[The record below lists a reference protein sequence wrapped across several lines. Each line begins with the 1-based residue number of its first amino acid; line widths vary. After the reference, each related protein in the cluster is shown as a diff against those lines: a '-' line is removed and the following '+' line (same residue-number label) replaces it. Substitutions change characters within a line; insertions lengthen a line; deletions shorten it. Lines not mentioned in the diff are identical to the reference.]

1 MADQQWCITKPEEE
15 YEMTSQLE
23 AEIRKA
29 EQAHLEAA
37 KRGDADAFVNHFH
50 QEMDIFWFDG
60 RPLLQAPESQTAL
73 RAPLDHGTK
82 MDFKYDDMRVRI
94 FGNQVAILTANLK
107 GTILNP
113 DGDEFDMGFRMTSI
127 RVKEGD
133 EWKIVHW
140 HESPMQSET

>member
-1 MADQQWCITKPEEE
+1 
-15 YEMTSQLE
+15 MTGSSE
-23 AEIRKA
+23 SEVRKA